1 MSSAAC
7 IDPVSYTKITELRSR
22 SDLCHRKSYQHA
34 LPRCSDI
41 LNNKKSGKHMPQ
53 YCAVKLLINFS
64 LALLPVFLKTFLV
77 DPGFVVKR
85 DLDGNSHI
93 QFSPYMTVL
102 QIGTS
107 GWSKLILSHPQMA
120 SAARYVVSVGRP
132 IILTS

>member
-1 MSSAAC
+1 MSQ
-7 IDPVSYTKITELRSR
+7 KIIPTCTPEVFRHPEQQEVWKTHASI
-22 SDLCHRKSYQHA
+22 LCCKT
-34 LPRCSDI
+34 
-41 LNNKKSGKHMPQ
+41 
-53 YCAVKLLINFS
+53 VLINFS

-77 DPGFVVKR
+77 DPGFLVKR

-93 QFSPYMTVL
+93 QFSPYTTVL

-120 SAARYVVSVGRP
+120 SAARRVVSVGRP